1 MINLRS
7 RKGFLR
13 AILIIISL
21 LLPTIPAGAQA
32 GRFVDISPPETG
44 EFPLMTVYFDVSERD
59 GKLVTDL
66 FKDQVTLRENG
77 VEQKILD
84 FNSLTPGIQ
93 LVTAINISAPF
104 AIQDITGK
112 SRFDYI
118 SEALIEWGKQTPT
131 SSPDDLSLITNDGLE
146 LTHMENRQDLVTT
159 LEDYSPLLRDTESN
173 FNVLT
178 RAIEIASDPVDQQG
192 MKRVV
197 LLFSPPMTPEG
208 SASIDSLIS
217 RAKESQV
224 MVYTILVSSPAFF
237 TSSGAQILGDLSTET
252 NGDISTFSG
261 DEPLPDF
268 VSLFTPLR
276 STYLIKYQS
285 QIITPGSQ
293 TLDLII
299 SSDLGDS
306 DGQRQFLLDV
316 QPPNPIFISPP
327 REITRKIIQSGA
339 DDISDSKYVPEG
351 ITLDIIVDFPDSHP
365 RDLEEII
372 FRVDGEVVS
381 RLTSPPYNQVEWD
394 LRDYQTSSVHY
405 LTIEAVDLLGLS
417 RQSIQTP
424 VEVIIDIPPPSI
436 STIFIEN
443 TAAFIGLALVLTLGI
458 LLFIFISRGT
468 IKPVLNFG
476 GNRFFQKEGNGQNL
490 PSLLRKTD
498 QKNKISP
505 KPDDRDQLNGNKH
518 NAFRLVP
525 ISDILQQQ
533 VPEPIQGWDEELILG
548 NDPDPRIINV
558 PHPSVARKHCR
569 INIQPDGGHKITDE
583 GSSAGTW
590 INYKQIPPSKPQ
602 LLKDGDIIHIG
613 EAGFRYQV
621 MNRASD
627 LPTTEEIT
635 T

>member
-1 MINLRS
+1 
-7 RKGFLR
+7 
-13 AILIIISL
+13 
-21 LLPTIPAGAQA
+21 
-32 GRFVDISPPETG
+32 
-44 EFPLMTVYFDVSERD
+44 
-59 GKLVTDL
+59 
-66 FKDQVTLRENG
+66 
-77 VEQKILD
+77 
-84 FNSLTPGIQ
+84 
-93 LVTAINISAPF
+93 
-104 AIQDITGK
+104 
-112 SRFDYI
+112 
-118 SEALIEWGKQTPT
+118 
-131 SSPDDLSLITNDGLE
+131 
-146 LTHMENRQDLVTT
+146 
-159 LEDYSPLLRDTESN
+159 
-173 FNVLT
+173 
-178 RAIEIASDPVDQQG
+178 

-327 REITRKIIQSGA
+327 MEITRKIIQSGA
-339 DDISDSKYVPEG
+339 DDISDSKFVPEG

-365 RDLEEII
+365 RDLEEVI

-476 GNRFFQKEGNGQNL
+476 GNRFFQKKGNGQNL

-498 QKNKISP
+498 QKNKIAP
-505 KPDDRDQLNGNKH
+505 KLDDRDQLNGNKH

-525 ISDILQQQ
+525 ISDILQQS
-533 VPEPIQGWDEELILG
+533 
-548 NDPDPRIINV
+548 R
-558 PHPSVARKHCR
+558 
-569 INIQPDGGHKITDE
+569 
-583 GSSAGTW
+583 AGMK
-590 INYKQIPPSKPQ
+590 N
-602 LLKDGDIIHIG
+602 
-613 EAGFRYQV
+613 
-621 MNRASD
+621 
-627 LPTTEEIT
+627 
-635 T
+635 